1 MGRDLYVALAGAS
14 TSWQAV
20 DAVAND
26 LANAATTGFRSVRL
40 AFGAD
45 GSSGV
50 HPRVAGFVVDET
62 DGTLIPDGVPS
73 HLALQGPGMFR
84 LLDGTFTRD
93 GAFRLDEDGTLVTR
107 DGVGVAG
114 EAGPLRL
121 DPTERFEVRAD
132 GTVVGER
139 SGEVGRLAF
148 ARLRGAVPLGGNR
161 WSGEAEP
168 AGEDLRVTQ
177 GALEDSNVDPLRCM
191 AELIE
196 VQRHF
201 EAQQKVMQASD
212 EMTSRLNQIGGS

>member
-26 LANAATTGFRSVRL
+26 LANAATAGFRSARL

-45 GSSGV
+45 PATGV
-50 HPRVAGFVVDET
+50 HPRAAGFVFDES
-62 DGTLIPDGVPS
+62 DGALVADGVPT

-84 LLDGTFTRD
+84 LVDGSFTRD

-114 EAGPLRL
+114 EAGPVRL
-121 DPTERFEVRAD
+121 DPGERFEVRVD

-139 SGEVGRLAF
+139 SGEVGRLTF
-148 ARLRGAVPLGGNR
+148 ARLRGATPLGGNR
-161 WSGEAEP
+161 WAGEAEP
-168 AGEDLRVTQ
+168 VGEAPRVTQ
-177 GALEDSNVDPLRCM
+177 GALEDSNVDPLRCL

-201 EAQQKVMQASD
+201 EAQQTVMRASD
-212 EMTSRLNQIGGS
+212 EMTSRLNRIGGS